1 MGTPIMFPLC
11 TFLQR
16 MTLRMFAD
24 YKVLGQENV
33 PPMGPLI
40 IVANHQSNFDPSVLG
55 ASIPRRMWFLAK
67 EGMFWGPVAK
77 WFLRSYGAFPVN
89 REGPDIRAYRW
100 VFDKLKHGQAMV
112 IYPEGTRSNGAL
124 QEAKSGVVRL
134 ALTSKAPLL
143 PVGVTG
149 TERLGNRF
157 SSLQPHGKDQG
168 EHRAGVLAA
177 VYRWQVERRGFG
189 LADGDDNAPD
199 CGIVAREL
207 SGVLQVKGGEWVHN
221 SGPPLNLFQ
230 SWGVAHGIY
239 DIVIG
244 SLPGG

>member
-1 MGTPIMFPLC
+1 MGTPITFPVC

-24 YKVLGQENV
+24 YEVMGQENV

-40 IVANHQSNFDPSVLG
+40 IVANHQSNIDPSVLG

-67 EGMFWGPVAK
+67 EEMFWGPVAK
-77 WFLRSYGAFPVN
+77 WFLRSYGAYPVN

-100 VFDKLKHGQAMV
+100 VFEQLEQGHAVV
-112 IYPEGTRSNGAL
+112 IYPEGTRSNGTL

-149 TERLGNRF
+149 TERLGTVLRVFNPTGRIRVNIGQVF
-157 SSLQPHGKDQG
+157 SLPSIEGKLNAEVLDSLTEMIMHRIAALLPESYQG
-168 EHRAGVLAA
+168 FYRLRAESGST
-177 VYRWQVERRGFG
+177 
-189 LADGDDNAPD
+189 APD
-199 CGIVAREL
+199 PR
-207 SGVLQVKGGEWVHN
+207 
-221 SGPPLNLFQ
+221 
-230 SWGVAHGIY
+230 
-239 DIVIG
+239 
-244 SLPGG
+244 

>member
-1 MGTPIMFPLC
+1 MGTPIMFPVC
-11 TFLQR
+11 TFVQR

-124 QEAKSGVVRL
+124 QQAKSGVVRL

-149 TERLGNRF
+149 TERLGTVFRVFNPTGRIRVNIGQVF
-157 SSLQPHGKDQG
+157 SLPSIDGKLSDEVLDSLTEMIMHRIAALLPESYQG
-168 EHRAGVLAA
+168 
-177 VYRWQVERRGFG
+177 VYR
-189 LADGDDNAPD
+189 LSADSRSTAPD
-199 CGIVAREL
+199 RR
-207 SGVLQVKGGEWVHN
+207 
-221 SGPPLNLFQ
+221 
-230 SWGVAHGIY
+230 
-239 DIVIG
+239 
-244 SLPGG
+244 